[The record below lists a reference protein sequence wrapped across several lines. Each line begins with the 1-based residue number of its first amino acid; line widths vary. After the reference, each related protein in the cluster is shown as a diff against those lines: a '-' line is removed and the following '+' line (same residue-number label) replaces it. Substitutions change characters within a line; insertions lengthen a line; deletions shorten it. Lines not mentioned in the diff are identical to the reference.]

1 MNAANHVVDI
11 DESNA
16 QTLLIEESLNRPV
29 VVDFWADWCGP
40 CKQLMPI
47 LEKLAAE
54 YQGAFLLAK
63 VNADEQ
69 QMLAQQLG
77 VRSLPTVMVIKDG
90 QPVDGFSGAQPES
103 AVREMLDKHVP
114 SPQADALA
122 EAEQRL
128 AEGDIPGALTLYRG
142 AWEESGQKPEFT
154 MAYAGALIA
163 ANRLDEAEALLA
175 DIKMVDQDARYEQLK
190 AQIELQRQAARS
202 PEVEALE
209 ADLASDEQNHEVRIK
224 LAVQLSSHGQYR
236 EALEHLLVVLRADR
250 DWGNG
255 EAKRVYLDMIA
266 TIGKGDPLA
275 ADYQR
280 KLFSLINRSAMLKR
294 CNKAGQC

>member
-1 MNAANHVVDI
+1 MNAANHIVDI

-16 QTLLIEESLNRPV
+16 QTLLIEESLKRPV

-54 YQGAFLLAK
+54 YQGTFLLAK

-114 SPQADALA
+114 SPLADALT
-122 EAEQRL
+122 EAEQLL
-128 AEGDIPGALTLYRG
+128 AEGDIPGALALYRG
-142 AWEESGQKPEFT
+142 AWEDSGQKPEFT
-154 MAYAGALIA
+154 MAYAGALIV
-163 ANRLDEAEALLA
+163 ANRLDEAEALLK
-175 DIKMVDQDARYEQLK
+175 DIKMVDQDARYEQLM

-209 ADLASDEQNHEVRIK
+209 ADLAGDEQNHEVRIK

-275 ADYQR
+275 AEYQR
-280 KLFSLINRSAMLKR
+280 KLFSLLH
-294 CNKAGQC
+294 

>member
-1 MNAANHVVDI
+1 MNAANYIVDI

-16 QTLLIEESLNRPV
+16 QTLLIEESQKRPV
-29 VVDFWADWCGP
+29 IVDFWADWCAP

-103 AVREMLDKHVP
+103 AVRDMLDKHVP
-114 SPQADALA
+114 SPQADSLV
-122 EAEQRL
+122 EAEQLL
-128 AEGDIPGALTLYRG
+128 AEGDIPGALALFRG
-142 AWEESGQKPEFT
+142 AWEDSGQKPEFT
-154 MAYAGALIA
+154 MAYAGALITA
-163 ANRLDEAEALLA
+163 SRLDEAEALLS
-175 DIKMVDQDARYEQLK
+175 DIKMVDQDARFQQLM
-190 AQIELQRQAARS
+190 AQIESQRQAARS
-202 PEVEALE
+202 PEIEALE
-209 ADLASDEQNHEVRIK
+209 ADLASDEQNHEVRVK
-224 LAVQLSSHGQYR
+224 LAVQISSHGRYR

-275 ADYQR
+275 AEYQR
-280 KLFSLINRSAMLKR
+280 KLFSLLY
-294 CNKAGQC
+294 

>member
-202 PEVEALE
+202 PEVAALE
-209 ADLASDEQNHEVRIK
+209 ADLASDEQDHEVRIK

-275 ADYQR
+275 AEYQR
-280 KLFSLINRSAMLKR
+280 KLFSLLY
-294 CNKAGQC
+294 